1 MSIHHQAAF
10 NSGEIGSKAQ
20 GRTDL
25 DLYRNGCDR
34 LENFEVLPQGGVER
48 RKGTEFVKALDSDT
62 RIIPFQFDADESY
75 VVELSDTSISVTAND
90 GSSGKV
96 LDMQTPLHSQFSGV
110 TFSDTDSSIDSDGHL
125 EVTLGS
131 TATFASILTIGDFY
145 RIDLKLYY
153 QSNGSDVI
161 TINGVDVDVS
171 GMNSSGKEDYTYYF
185 TAASADLTIN
195 HDSTDGSDRIHDI
208 VELDVYQEANHS
220 YTGDEKHEVQFT
232 QSFDTMI
239 LTHPNHPPKFF
250 SRINLSPL
258 AFEYKDVTY
267 DYEPFEDLN
276 NDSEKTLR
284 FLVTKQA
291 NTPEE
296 DGYVY
301 TDGVADGVGDLYVYT
316 DNATSSYDLNGNS
329 ADAIIRKGFKLQ
341 LKANHEFFES
351 NMVGSHLLTQEPTG
365 GASLVERGFLAAG
378 EETFVCTNGEDR
390 LVEIWGNSTAIISY
404 GNNWAENDDGV
415 YEPTAANGG
424 VTTEDFYENRLV
436 GLNPVNLFKLGSG
449 NGFDWVKIR
458 GTSDEGLHY
467 SIKTYTNQGN
477 VDSTDVSTR
486 TRVQRQFSAASL
498 SEGRVGF
505 TGVLNVS
512 YNNWEV
518 TTAQSPT
525 NEAGVANWTGLVDVE
540 RSTDGGKTW
549 NSYIVYNTSGMEG
562 TNKIIASPTREGANT
577 FIRARYMRDGSN
589 TGGYPAISLEVVESD
604 LTSVVKIIDV
614 VDSTT
619 AWVEVKSPLVG
630 AYSTPYFA
638 LESFSQR
645 NGYPAAA
652 KFFQNRLWFSGA
664 TSEPSALYASVSGD
678 YYNFLG
684 GSEDDLAIKRIIDN
698 PEKGVFLEG
707 KKRLFLGTE
716 GGFVSVG
723 AASDE
728 ALTTQANIETIKESS
743 FPSKITQPIFV
754 NGAVLYVEKSG
765 EKIREL
771 IYNSN
776 EAGYVANNLNVI
788 CDDILRESPV
798 KQIFVKDKPDTVVYC
813 VQENGN
819 VAAVTYE
826 RGQQVVAWSRLTTD
840 GNYKSGTSLT
850 INGEEQVWWVVERDG
865 SYSLEKELSNTFL
878 DSSVEV
884 ASGTASV
891 TIPSNMV
898 GKDVYVLRDGK
909 YVGYA
914 PSAGATIHLGVSVTF
929 IDGES
934 YTAGVHTIG
943 LNYESMVRPLPIEPV
958 IQGALPNSRVKG
970 VSKMY
975 VKFYNTKQASV
986 GEKDKT
992 ATIDEDLDTTSVANN
1007 IAEMEIEEKRFYMAQ
1022 DFNNQKLLEIKQTL
1036 PYPMTVLS
1044 LSAWV
1049 EVYGG

>member
-34 LENFEVLPQGGVER
+34 LENFEVLPQGGVGR
-48 RKGTEFVKALDSDT
+48 RNGTDVVKELNADT

-75 VVELSDTSISVTAND
+75 VVELSDASVSVTAND

-96 LDMQTPLHSQFSGV
+96 LDMQTPLQSQFGGV
-110 TFSDTDSSIDSDGHL
+110 TFSDATDARIDASGHL
-125 EVTLGS
+125 EITQS
-131 TATFASILTIGDFY
+131 SSATFSGILTVGGFY
-145 RIDLKLYY
+145 RIDLKLHL
-153 QSNGSDVI
+153 QGGSDAYI
-161 TINGVDVDVS
+161 SINGVDVDVS
-171 GMNSSGKEDYTYYF
+171 EVFISGKEDYTHYF
-185 TAASADLTIN
+185 TSSSTDLVIAHAPAGASA
-195 HDSTDGSDRIHDI
+195 RIHDI
-208 VELDVYQEANHS
+208 VELDVYQEANPS

-250 SRINLSPL
+250 NRINLSPL
-258 AFEYKDVTY
+258 VFEYKDVTY

-276 NDSEKTLR
+276 DNSDNTLR
-284 FLVTKQA
+284 FFVPKNG
-291 NTPEE
+291 NTPQE

-301 TDGVADGVGDLYVYT
+301 TNGVADGVGSLYAYT
-316 DNATSSYDLNGNS
+316 DNATSAYDLEGTS

-341 LKANHEFFES
+341 LKANHDFFES

-365 GASLVERGFLAAG
+365 GASLVERGFLDAG

-390 LVEIWGNSTAIISY
+390 LVEIWGNSTAVISY
-404 GNNWAENDDGV
+404 GDNWADRSDGI
-415 YEPTAANGG
+415 YEPTSDFGG
-424 VTTEDFYENRLV
+424 VTTDSTYENSVV
-436 GLNPVNLFKLGSG
+436 GLTPANRFYLGTTN
-449 NGFDWVKIR
+449 NGDWLKITD
-458 GTSDEGLHY
+458 TSDEGLHY
-467 SIKTYTNQGN
+467 AIKTYTRQGN
-477 VDSTDVSTR
+477 SDATDVSTR
-486 TRVQRQFSAASL
+486 TRVQRQFSAAAL
-498 SEGRVGF
+498 SGGRVGF

-525 NEAGVANWTGLVDVE
+525 NAVDADNWTGLVDVE

-562 TNKIIASPTREGANT
+562 TNKIVASPTRESANT
-577 FIRARYMRDGSN
+577 FIRVRYMRDASN

-604 LTSVVKIIDV
+604 LTSVVKILDV

-638 LESFSQR
+638 LESFSER

-652 KFFQNRLWFSGA
+652 KFFQNRLWFSGSN
-664 TSEPSALYASVSGD
+664 SEPSALYASVTGD

-728 ALTTQANIETIKESS
+728 ALTTQANVETIKESS
-743 FPSKITQPIFV
+743 FPSKLTQPLFV
-754 NGAVLYVEKSG
+754 NGAVLYAEKSG
-765 EKIREL
+765 EKLREL

-788 CDDILRESPV
+788 CDDILRESPI
-798 KQIFVKDKPDTVVYC
+798 KQIFAKNKPDTVVYC

-819 VAAVTYE
+819 VAALTYE

-850 INGEEQVWWVVERDG
+850 INGEEQVWWVVERNG
-865 SYSLEKELSNTFL
+865 SYLLEKESSDTFV
-878 DSSVEV
+878 DSGLEL
-884 ASGTASV
+884 ASGIAV
-891 TIPSNMV
+891 TTTPARFV
-898 GKDVYVLRDGK
+898 GKDVYVLREGK
-909 YVGYA
+909 YVGYQA
-914 PSAGATIHLGVSVTF
+914 SAGATIIIPGITYA
-929 IDGES
+929 DGES
-934 YTAGVHTIG
+934 FLAGVHTLG
-943 LNYESMVRPLPIEPV
+943 LNYESMARPLPVEPV
-958 IQGALPNSRVKG
+958 IQGKLPNSRVKG

-992 ATIDEDLDTTSVANN
+992 ATLDEDLDTTSVANN

>member
-48 RKGTEFVKALDSDT
+48 RSGTETVKELDADT

-75 VVELSDTSISVTAND
+75 VVELSDSSIGVTSND

-96 LDMQTPLHSQFSGV
+96 LDTQTPVQAGVTGGTLTAGATITSAGVLEITGTGTATYSGV
-110 TFSDTDSSIDSDGHL
+110 
-125 EVTLGS
+125 
-131 TATFASILTIGDFY
+131 LTIGELC
-145 RIDLKLYY
+145 RIDLVLEKVNSSSGGILV
-153 QSNGSDVI
+153 NGE
-161 TINGVDVDVS
+161 TIDVS
-171 GMNSSGKEDYTYYF
+171 NVYFTGELNYSHYF
-185 TAASADLTIN
+185 TAASADLVI
-195 HDSTDGSDRIHDI
+195 DIPGSDPRLHNI
-208 VELDVYQEANHS
+208 VELNVYGEANPS

-239 LTHPNHPPKFF
+239 LTHPNHAPKFF
-250 SRINLSPL
+250 NRVNLSPL
-258 AFEYKDVTY
+258 VFEHKNVTF
-267 DYEPFEDLN
+267 DYEPFDDLN
-276 NDSEKTLR
+276 DDSDKTVR
-284 FLVTKQA
+284 FFIPKEA
-291 NTPEE
+291 NVPAEA
-296 DGYVY
+296 GYVF
-301 TDGVADGVGDLYVYT
+301 TNGVADGVGNVEIYE
-316 DNATSSYDLNGNS
+316 TSTTTSELNGTPAN
-329 ADAIIRKGFKLQ
+329 AIIKKGSKLQ
-341 LKANHEFFES
+341 LLSNHNFFES
-351 NMVGSHLLTQEPTG
+351 NMEGSNLLTQEPTG
-365 GASLVERGFLAAG
+365 GASLVARGFIPAG
-378 EETFVCTNGEDR
+378 EEAYAATHGEDR
-390 LVEIWGNSTAIISY
+390 LIEIYGNSTATITY
-404 GNNWAENDDGV
+404 GDVWTST
-415 YEPTAANGG
+415 EPDPAGSLTNS
-424 VTTEDFYENRLV
+424 TYTSTEV
-436 GLNPVNLFKLGSG
+436 GEFPVNIFIVGTSN
-449 NGFDWVKIR
+449 NGEWVKIS
-458 GTSDEGLHY
+458 GTSNEGIHY
-467 SIKTYTNQGN
+467 AIKTYTRGGN
-477 VDSTDVSTR
+477 ANGTNVSTR
-486 TRVQRQFSAASL
+486 TRVQRQFSSGAL
-498 SEGRVGF
+498 SSGRVGF
-505 TGVLNVS
+505 TDVLNVS

-525 NEAGVANWTGLVDVE
+525 NAVDADNWTGLVDVE

-562 TNKIIASPTREGANT
+562 TNKIIASPTRESANT
-577 FIRARYMRDGSN
+577 FIRVRYMRDGSN
-589 TGGYPAISLEVVESD
+589 TGGFPAISLEVVESD
-604 LTSVVKIIDV
+604 LTSVVKILEV

-630 AYSTPYFA
+630 TYSTPYFA
-638 LESFSQR
+638 LESFSER

-652 KFFQNRLWFSGA
+652 KFFQNRLWFSGSN
-664 TSEPSALYASVSGD
+664 SEPSALYASVTGD

-698 PEKGVFLEG
+698 PEKGVFLAG

-728 ALTTQANIETIKESS
+728 ALTTQANVETIKESS
-743 FPSKITQPIFV
+743 FPSKLTQPLFV

-765 EKIREL
+765 EKLREL

-798 KQIFVKDKPDTVVYC
+798 KQIFVKNKPDTVVYC

-819 VAAVTYE
+819 VAALTYE

-850 INGEEQVWWVVERDG
+850 INGEEQVWWVVERNG
-865 SYSLEKELSNTFL
+865 SYLLEKESSNTFV
-878 DSSVEV
+878 DSSFEI
-884 ASGTASV
+884 ASGV
-891 TIPSNMV
+891 TVTTLPSHFS
-898 GKDVYVLRDGK
+898 GKDAYVLRDGK
-909 YVGYA
+909 YVGYQA
-914 PSAGATIHLGVSVTF
+914 NTIRTLNLAGITYA
-929 IDGES
+929 DGES
-934 YTAGVHTIG
+934 YSVGVHTVG
-943 LNYESMVRPLPIEPV
+943 LNYESMVRPLPVEPV
-958 IQGALPNSRVKG
+958 IQGKLPNSRVKG

-992 ATIDEDLDTTSVANN
+992 ATLDEDLDTTSVANN